1 MVYYQPTPSQI
12 YEDPPHE
19 RWRQRLVLMW
29 WGFWLLAALVAAWLV
44 YDYFYWSIRLPQ
56 DRVLT
61 NKQGET
67 MQVRIEGRAPGILK
81 LTLLSDGSSHLYPTN
96 NLVDADQEFVARLPI
111 MLSFKYPLDYEM
123 TDVAGR
129 PVMARLE
136 GRTKDLLKWT
146 SRNDNLT
153 HWTALDSLS
162 AADQALA
169 LSLPATLQLSYPLE
183 AEFTDKKGQPFGVSV
198 EGRSDTVVKV
208 TLAKDGT
215 MQLMALAGLS
225 PGDQEF
231 LRNLPV
237 NLTFNYPQDWTLTDQ
252 RGRSVHV
259 SIEGRTPEVVKIT
272 VLEDGTT
279 HLYPIT
285 NLSQKDQ
292 AFVQSLPVSLTLQY
306 PLKSSL
312 MDQQGH
318 TLQVTIEG
326 RSDEQVKFTRE
337 DDGNTYTY
345 PITKLSDADQAY
357 VRLLPLKW
365 DESAAAA
372 PAAPES
378 IEIKNMRD
386 RVTELRRQI
395 TDLNMQMT
403 GSGVSQ
409 MQRDVLTDE
418 MKIRQDEM
426 DNLMTKL
433 LNTSPANTADSDARS
448 STPSD
453 LQQQIADIQQHIAD
467 VHTALAKGPPAD
479 TAASAYPKWRDQLNS
494 ELSGAEAQLSHLY
507 DQAGSSSP

>member
-1 MVYYQPTPSQI
+1 MVYYQPPPPQL

-29 WGFWLLAALVAAWLV
+29 WGFWLLAAVVAAWLV
-44 YDYFYWSIRLPQ
+44 FDYFYWSIRLPQ

-81 LTLLSDGSSHLYPTN
+81 LTWLSDGSSHLYPTN
-96 NLVDADQEFVARLPI
+96 NLVSADQDFVARLPV
-111 MLSFKYPLDYEM
+111 MLSFKYPLDYEL
-123 TDVAGR
+123 TDAEGH
-129 PVMARLE
+129 PISAQLE
-136 GRTKDLLKWT
+136 GRTSNLLKWT
-146 SRNDNLT
+146 SRSDNLT
-153 HWTALDSLS
+153 HWTALDSLP

-169 LSLPATLQLSYPLE
+169 MSLPATLQVSYPLE
-183 AEFTDKKGQPFGVSV
+183 AEFTDKQGQSYGVSI

-215 MQLMALAGLS
+215 MQVIALADLS
-225 PGDQEF
+225 PGDQAF
-231 LRNLPV
+231 LHNLPV
-237 NLTFNYPQDWTLTDQ
+237 NLTFNYPQEWTLTDQ

-259 SIEGRTPEVVKIT
+259 NIEGRTPEVVKIT

-279 HLYPIT
+279 HLYPIA

-292 AFVQSLPVSLTLQY
+292 AFVESLPMSLTLQY

-318 TLQVTIEG
+318 ALQVTIVG
-326 RSDEQVKFTRE
+326 RSEEQVQFTRD
-337 DDGNTYTY
+337 DDGKTYTY

-365 DESAAAA
+365 GEGTSSA
-372 PAAPES
+372 PAPPES
-378 IEIKNMRD
+378 IETKNMHD

-409 MQRDVLTDE
+409 MQRDVLENE

-433 LNTSPANTADSDARS
+433 LNASSQNTADADASS
-448 STPSD
+448 STATD
-453 LQQQIADIQQHIAD
+453 LQQQIADVQLHIAN
-467 VHTALAKGPPAD
+467 VHAALAKGLPAT

-494 ELSGAEAQLSHLY
+494 ELSSAEAQLSHLY
-507 DQAGSSSP
+507 DQAGSTAP

>member
-1 MVYYQPTPSQI
+1 
-12 YEDPPHE
+12 
-19 RWRQRLVLMW
+19 MW
-29 WGFWLLAALVAAWLV
+29 WGFWLLAALAAAWLTF
-44 YDYFYWSIRLPQ
+44 DYFYWSIRLPQ

-67 MQVRIEGRAPGILK
+67 MSVRIEGRAPGILK
-81 LTLLSDGSSHLYPTN
+81 LTWLSDGSSHLYPTN
-96 NLVDADQEFVARLPI
+96 NLVGADQAFVARLPV
-111 MLSFKYPLDYEM
+111 MLSFKYPLDYEL
-123 TDVAGR
+123 TDAEGH
-129 PVMARLE
+129 PVLARLE
-136 GRTKDLLKWT
+136 GRTSGLLKWT
-146 SRNDNLT
+146 SRADNLT
-153 HWTALDSLS
+153 HWTALDSLPV
-162 AADQALA
+162 ADQALA
-169 LSLPATLQLSYPLE
+169 MSLPATLQMSYPLE
-183 AEFTDKKGQPFGVSV
+183 AEFTDKQGQSYGVSI

-208 TLAKDGT
+208 TLTKDGT
-215 MQLMALAGLS
+215 MQIISLADLS
-225 PGDQEF
+225 PGDQAF

-237 NLTFNYPQDWTLTDQ
+237 NLTFNYPQEWTLTDQ

-279 HLYPIT
+279 HLYPIA

-292 AFVQSLPVSLTLQY
+292 AFVQSLPVSLALQY

-326 RSDEQVKFTRE
+326 RSDDQVKFTRE

-345 PITKLSDADQAY
+345 PIAKLSDADQAY

-365 DESAAAA
+365 GDETAAA
-372 PAAPES
+372 PVPSES
-378 IEIKNMRD
+378 IETKNMRD

-409 MQRDVLTDE
+409 MQRDVLTDD

-433 LNTSPANTADSDARS
+433 LNTSSANPAESDASS
-448 STPSD
+448 STPTD
-453 LQQQIADIQQHIAD
+453 LQQQIADIQQHIAE

-479 TAASAYPKWRDQLNS
+479 TAASAYPKWRDQLNG

-507 DQAGSSSP
+507 DQAGSSSQ